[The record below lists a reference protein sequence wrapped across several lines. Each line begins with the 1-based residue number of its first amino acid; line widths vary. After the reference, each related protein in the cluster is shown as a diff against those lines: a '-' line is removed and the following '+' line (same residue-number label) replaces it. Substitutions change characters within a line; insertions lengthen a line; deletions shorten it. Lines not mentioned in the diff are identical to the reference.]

1 MSRRETNHSARYNK
15 VRAYVIGTLVAGIGF
30 TACTAGASPQSGEK
44 LSTDAEFGQP
54 LKPMSEAN
62 VKAAEKA
69 TEKADVSA
77 VEASSVVVDTP
88 EAVKPDLGT
97 ETLKILGLP
106 ENAVTFQ
113 APDDLNVQITGPI
126 EATSKSMNTGE
137 TVEAAADGSLTA
149 ADSLQISRDTLN
161 GKHGD
166 ARAWKAVQAMSEA
179 GYSQERIQ
187 EFADTG
193 TFADAEMRVFNL
205 NSQTAEVVGT
215 PYVDAEG
222 NLAYDQ
228 SRAVGA
234 NDFFMVVRL
243 DGKIYVSRID
253 CGAVIQ
259 RADGINVPE
268 VAAPAPE
275 APAAPAP
282 EAPAAPTPGAPAA
295 PTPGAPAAPKK
306 PGAPVA
312 PPERV
317 VHPDAPKAPPTVVK
331 KGTPTTKITTSTTK
345 KENTTTTGPNT
356 TIKKETTTTT
366 PETTT
371 PETTTPETTTP
382 ETTTPETTTPETTTP
397 ETTTP
402 ETTTPETTTPETT
415 TPPTTMPDKVPET
428 LPTSPEYPDQEAGDP
443 GVDPNTPAS
452 GNTDQNDNGYVPGE
466 VDPNPPV
473 SEAVDP
479 PINAPDAPSDGTVL
493 DPSEAGVIP
502 GNFLAMQET
511 LNSPNSSDA
520 LRYSAASAMA
530 LALVGLHFKNKK
542 IADLENQKRK
552 EV

>member
-295 PTPGAPAAPKK
+295 PKK

-356 TIKKETTTTT
+356 TIKKETT
-366 PETTT
+366 
-371 PETTTPETTTP
+371 
-382 ETTTPETTTPETTTP
+382 
-397 ETTTP
+397 TTTP